1 MSASTSIHRM
11 PVAFISHGAGPW
23 PLLDV
28 AFPHEEGVSLLG
40 HLREVARLSPTPPT
54 ALVVISAH
62 WEERVPTV
70 MSSANPPILYDYGGF
85 PPEAYAINWPA
96 PGNPV
101 LATRVRDLL
110 TGAGFTT
117 AEDTKRGYDHG
128 TFVSMKIAFPEA
140 QIPVVQ
146 LSLIQGLDASQHLKM
161 GQALAPLRD
170 EGVLILGT
178 GNTFHNLQVFRA
190 AMQGSAPG
198 ARERAAAFDDWLQAA
213 VTAPPA
219 ERDERLR
226 SWEQAPSA
234 RFAQPREDH
243 LIPLMVAA
251 GAAGADRGVTMWS
264 GTLAGLRGSSFRFG

>member
-1 MSASTSIHRM
+1 MSPSSIPRM

-28 AFPHEEGVSLLG
+28 AFPRDEGSSLLS
-40 HLREVARLSPTPPT
+40 HLRDVARMSATAPT

-62 WEERVPTV
+62 WEERVPMV
-70 MSSANPPILYDYGGF
+70 MSSPNPPILYDYGGF
-85 PPEAYAINWPA
+85 GPEAYAITWPA

-101 LATRVRDLL
+101 LAARARDLL
-110 TGAGFTT
+110 AGAGFTT

-128 TFVSMKIAFPEA
+128 TFVSMKVAFPDA

-146 LSLIQGLDASQHLKM
+146 LSLIEGLDASEHLKM

-170 EGVLILGT
+170 EGVLVIGT
-178 GNTFHNLQVFRA
+178 GNTFHNLQVVRA
-190 AMQGSAPG
+190 AMQGAAQG
-198 ARERAAAFDDWLQAA
+198 AREQAAAFDDWLQAA
-213 VTAPPA
+213 VTADPSA
-219 ERDERLR
+219 RDERLR
-226 SWEQAPSA
+226 SWDKAPFA

>member
-1 MSASTSIHRM
+1 MNDSTRRM

-23 PLLDV
+23 PLLDIG
-28 AFPHEEGVSLLG
+28 FPINEGASLLA
-40 HLREVARLSPTPPT
+40 HLRDVARLSATMPA

-62 WEERVPTV
+62 WEEPAPTV
-70 MSSANPPILYDYGGF
+70 MSSASPPILYDYGGF
-85 PPEAYAINWPA
+85 PP
-96 PGNPV
+96 
-101 LATRVRDLL
+101 
-110 TGAGFTT
+110 
-117 AEDTKRGYDHG
+117 
-128 TFVSMKIAFPEA
+128 IAFPDA

-146 LSLIQGLDASQHLKM
+146 LSLIKGLDAGKHLKM

-198 ARERAAAFDDWLQAA
+198 AEERAAAFDDWLQAA
-213 VTAPPA
+213 VTAEPA
-219 ERDERLR
+219 VRDEQLQ
-226 SWEQAPSA
+226 SWEKAPSA